1 MKINILFAAIVLV
14 AVSGVVYAEDM
25 VLDLPGAIN
34 YAIANNRSLQIAG
47 YDEQSAQYKIDEAN
61 SGFLPKLGFK
71 GSYSQFGNI
80 PVSTLQLDPLS
91 PPIMLQTQP
100 DKVAS
105 LGLSLTQPVYTG
117 GLLSNSYRLSRLGRD
132 IAKDKVTSTR
142 TDLIRQVKEAYY
154 GILLARELIDVTQ
167 ESIEVAEAHLK
178 VAQAR
183 YDVGLASR
191 YDVLRGEV
199 QVANL
204 QPVLIN
210 MRNALDTSRE
220 ALGLLLGLD
229 AKQTV
234 DAKGEMV
241 MEPFGTALEDCLTKA
256 LANRPELA
264 MLRSNEE
271 IAERSIAIA
280 RSSLYPK
287 LYLAGGYT
295 HQLNDYSLG
304 VSFSAAEWSDI
315 WQGSLSLSWDL
326 FDGWAASSRIK
337 QAQVGRD
344 QARSSREQLEQAIRF
359 EVENSWRT
367 LKAAEESVTSQGK
380 NVENAREGM
389 RIAEARYKE
398 GLMQTVDVM
407 DAELAL
413 NSAQTNYYQSIYS
426 YEVALARLLKA
437 MGEE

>member
-1 MKINILFAAIVLV
+1 MKIYALSALILLV
-14 AVSGVVYAEDM
+14 AFSGMASAEDM

-34 YAIANNRSLQIAG
+34 YAIAHNRSLQIAG
-47 YDEQSAQYKIDEAN
+47 YDEQSAQYKVDEAN
-61 SGFLPKLGFK
+61 AGFLPKLSFK

-80 PVSTLQLDPLS
+80 PVSMVQFDPS
-91 PPIMLQTQP
+91 TAPFALQTQP

-105 LGLSLTQPVYTG
+105 LGLSLAQPIYTG
-117 GLLSNSYRLSRLGRD
+117 GLIMNSYRLSRLGRD
-132 IAKDKVTSTR
+132 IAHDKVSSTR
-142 TDLIRQVKEAYY
+142 EDLVRQVKEAFY

-167 ESIEVAEAHLK
+167 ESIDVAQAHLK

-183 YDVGLASR
+183 YEVGLASR

-210 MRNALDTSRE
+210 MRNTLDTSRE

-229 AKQTV
+229 AGQTV
-234 DAKGEMV
+234 DANGELTL
-241 MEPFGTALEDCLTKA
+241 EPFNIALEDCLDKA

-264 MLRSNEE
+264 MLRRNEE
-271 IAERSIAIA
+271 ITERSIAIA
-280 RSSLYPK
+280 RASLYPK

-304 VSFSAAEWSDI
+304 VSLSPAEWSDI
-315 WQGSLSLSWDL
+315 WSGTLSLSWDL

-337 QAQVGRD
+337 QAEVSRD
-344 QARSSREQLEQAIRF
+344 QARSSREQLEHAVRF

-367 LKAAEESVTSQGK
+367 LKAAEESVKSQEK

-389 RIAEARYKE
+389 RIAEARYRE
-398 GLMQTVDVM
+398 GLMQSVDVM

-426 YEVALARLLKA
+426 YQVALARLLKA

>member
-1 MKINILFAAIVLV
+1 MKIHAIIAIILLIAF
-14 AVSGVVYAEDM
+14 SGAVYAEEL
-25 VLDLPGAIN
+25 VLDLPGAID
-34 YAIANNRSLQIAG
+34 YAITHNRSLQSAG
-47 YDEQSAQYKIDEAN
+47 YDEQSAQLKIDEAN
-61 SGFLPKLGFK
+61 AGFLPKLGFK
-71 GSYSQFGNI
+71 GSYSEFGNI
-80 PVSTLQLDPLS
+80 PVSTIQLSSTSAPF
-91 PPIMLQTQP
+91 MLQTQP

-105 LGLSLTQPVYTG
+105 LGLSVTQPLYTG
-117 GLLSNSYRLSRLGRD
+117 GLISNSYRLSRLGRD
-132 IAKDKVTSTR
+132 MAKDKTQSTR
-142 TDLIRQVKEAYY
+142 TDLVRQVKEAYY

-167 ESIEVAEAHLK
+167 ESISVAEAHLK

-204 QPVLIN
+204 QPVLIG
-210 MRNALDTSRE
+210 MRNTLDTSRQ

-229 AKQTV
+229 SNQSI

-241 MEPFGTALEDCLTKA
+241 LEPFELTLEDCHSKA

-264 MLRSNEE
+264 MLRRNEE
-271 IAERSIAIA
+271 IAERTIAIA
-280 RSSLYPK
+280 RAGLYPK

-295 HQLNDYSLG
+295 HQLNSYSLG
-304 VSFSAAEWSDI
+304 VSFGSAEWSDI
-315 WQGSLSLSWDL
+315 WQGTLSLQWDL
-326 FDGWAASSRIK
+326 FDGWATSSKVR

-344 QARSSREQLEQAIRF
+344 QARSSREQLEQVIRF

-367 LKAAEESVTSQGK
+367 LKAAEESVKSQGK

-389 RIAEARYKE
+389 RIAEARYRE

>member
-1 MKINILFAAIVLV
+1 MKINALYAAIMLI
-14 AVSGVVYAEDM
+14 AFTGAAHGEDM

-34 YAIANNRSLQIAG
+34 YAIAHNRSLQIAS

-61 SGFLPKLGFK
+61 AGFLPKLSFK

-80 PVSTLQLDPLS
+80 PVSMVQFDPS
-91 PPIMLQTQP
+91 VPPFALQTQP

-105 LGLSLTQPVYTG
+105 LGLSVAQPIFTG

-132 IAKDKVTSTR
+132 MAHDKVSSTR
-142 TDLIRQVKEAYY
+142 EDLVRQVKEAFY

-167 ESIEVAEAHLK
+167 ESIDVAQAHLK

-183 YDVGLASR
+183 YEVGLASR

-210 MRNALDTSRE
+210 MRNTLDTARE
-220 ALGLLLGLD
+220 SLGLLMGLD
-229 AKQTV
+229 EKQTV
-234 DAKGEMV
+234 DAKGELAL
-241 MEPFGTALEDCLTKA
+241 EPFTTTLEDCLGKA

-264 MLRSNEE
+264 MLRRNEE
-271 IAERSIAIA
+271 IAEHSIAIA

-304 VSFSAAEWSDI
+304 VSLSPAEWSDI
-315 WQGSLSLSWDL
+315 WQGTLSLSWDL

-337 QAQVGRD
+337 QAEVAKD
-344 QARSSREQLEQAIRF
+344 QAHSSREQLEQAVRF
-359 EVENSWRT
+359 EVENNWRS
-367 LKAAEESVTSQGK
+367 LKAAKESVKSQEK
-380 NVENAREGM
+380 NVENAQEGM

-398 GLMQTVDVM
+398 GLMQSVDVM

-426 YEVALARLLKA
+426 YEVARARLLKA